1 MDMDQVVEIITNL
14 GTAGI
19 LGWYLWYTT
28 SVSEPKRDDKY
39 IAGMDKI
46 SADFQL
52 ALAAERADLA
62 TVAKDTNQTVHR
74 IDDQAGQ
81 HHGTT
86 DGKLDRIL
94 ENDRRLA
101 RALING
107 LVLLQKHRP
116 ELSGDMQHI
125 VNVLREVE
133 AK

>member
-1 MDMDQVVEIITNL
+1 MSMDQVVEIVTNL

-28 SVSEPKRDDKY
+28 SVSEPKRDDKF

-46 SADFQL
+46 SADFTV
-52 ALAAERADLA
+52 ALAAERADLVNV
-62 TVAKDTNQTVHR
+62 TKDTNQTVHR

-86 DGKLDRIL
+86 DGKLERIL

-107 LVLLQKHRP
+107 LVLMKKHRP
-116 ELSGDMQHI
+116 ELAADVEHI
-125 VNVLREVE
+125 VSVLREVE